1 MTLTVSKMSK
11 RINKLDE
18 KKPFTIFRKQ
28 INVDGVNLEL
38 YLPKLEAQGKHI
50 FQQPGNNDKKRR
62 QLHEIGLTEKQKQ
75 PIGPIS
81 NQLRAVFEYVGDG
94 EASLSPFSVLQSLP
108 GCIEQRLHRDFNY
121 ILRPLET
128 IKSFLIIVALQDDTK
143 LVVRT
148 KRGKRQVVVLN
159 KGDVFIGRG
168 DLIHAGSGY
177 EIMNIRLHWYVDYPD
192 NKRDVGDTYFYDEL
206 TESTTIGDYYENFHK
221 AAIKNLEKAVAGTKR
236 KSAKKIARSMKM
248 KEMHKKFK
256 S

>member
-28 INVDGVNLEL
+28 INLDGVDLAL

-50 FQQPGNNDKKRR
+50 FQQPGNNETD
-62 QLHEIGLTEKQKQ
+62 LTEKQKKT
-75 PIGPIS
+75 IGPIT
-81 NQLRAVFEYVGDG
+81 NQIRAVFECVGDG
-94 EASLSPFSVLQSLP
+94 KADLSPFSILQSLP

-121 ILRPLET
+121 ILRPSET
-128 IKSFLIIVALQDDTK
+128 IKSFLIIAALQDDTK

-148 KRGKRQVVVLN
+148 KRGKRQVIVLN
-159 KGDVFIGRG
+159 KGDLFIGRG

-192 NKRDVGDTYFYDEL
+192 NQRRVTDTYFYDEL
-206 TESTTIGDYYENFHK
+206 TDSTTIGDHYETFYI
-221 AAIKNLEKAVAGTKR
+221 AVIKNLDKAVAGTKR
-236 KSAKKIARSMKM
+236 KSAKKNARSMRM
-248 KEMHKKFK
+248 KEIHKKFK
-256 S
+256 KI